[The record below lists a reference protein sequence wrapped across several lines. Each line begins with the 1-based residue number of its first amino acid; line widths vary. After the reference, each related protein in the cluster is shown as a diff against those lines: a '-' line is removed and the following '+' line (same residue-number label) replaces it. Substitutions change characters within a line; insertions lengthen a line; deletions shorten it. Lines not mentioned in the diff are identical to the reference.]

1 MVSFR
6 KPVLILISLLAVSEL
21 STYAEH
27 TLLLSPHPMSYHPLW
42 AEILLSLIKG
52 LPVSI
57 IVNALVVHRVSGQSS
72 VTNRSEFWHLAVPWM
87 DQEFPVLFSEVRGLL
102 VKQLHVHPLGALS
115 YQALHLGTDEG
126 MQPEAE
132 HEEQKKKG
140 VCTQMCVPGQM
151 DEKMMVSCNNDM
163 QQHKASKYSI
173 CRKPVFVLCIA
184 LHSIDETTYVIS
196 ILHTSTSTFNNL
208 YIINRFIKSVKI
220 CSEPDWN
227 TSQ

>member
-21 STYAEH
+21 STYYAEH

-42 AEILLSLIKG
+42 AEILLSIITG

-57 IVNALVVHRVSGQSS
+57 IMNALVVHRVSGQSS

-115 YQALHLGTDEG
+115 YQALHLGTGEG

-132 HEEQKKKG
+132 HEEQKKKRCVYTN
-140 VCTQMCVPGQM
+140 VCSRPNGW
-151 DEKMMVSCNNDM
+151 ENDG
-163 QQHKASKYSI
+163 
-173 CRKPVFVLCIA
+173 F
-184 LHSIDETTYVIS
+184 LH
-196 ILHTSTSTFNNL
+196 
-208 YIINRFIKSVKI
+208 
-220 CSEPDWN
+220 
-227 TSQ
+227 